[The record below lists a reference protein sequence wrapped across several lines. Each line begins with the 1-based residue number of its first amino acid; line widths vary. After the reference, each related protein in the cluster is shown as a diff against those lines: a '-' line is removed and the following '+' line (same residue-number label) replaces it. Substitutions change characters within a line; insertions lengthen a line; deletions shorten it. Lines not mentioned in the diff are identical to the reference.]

1 MIYKKSSVSNNPEP
15 RNDKKKKGRPY
26 VQSFLTKESYKHSY
40 MRYPKLGRNVSD
52 RSSYCRRDVLS
63 LCRPTNF

>member
-1 MIYKKSSVSNNPEP
+1 MI
-15 RNDKKKKGRPY
+15 RKKGRPY